1 MNRRAKGLKSSS
13 RNENTRTENTKNTGD
28 RYISFSFRYF
38 IDIDDI
44 GQSIQ
49 TWHQEGLLLAFYEKL
64 QHISTTGITT
74 LMQNGV
80 ITNYR
85 RFPEDSGFKIPQGLD
100 ASWDWSVI
108 KDIGG
113 QKVRVAGFLEN
124 NIFHIVYLD
133 KDHQFWPSKR

>member
-38 IDIDDI
+38 IYIDDI

-85 RFPEDSGFKIPQGLD
+85 RFPEDSGFKIPQDLD
-100 ASWDWSVI
+100 AAHSDLCEHRFWSI
-108 KDIGG
+108 
-113 QKVRVAGFLEN
+113 
-124 NIFHIVYLD
+124 
-133 KDHQFWPSKR
+133 